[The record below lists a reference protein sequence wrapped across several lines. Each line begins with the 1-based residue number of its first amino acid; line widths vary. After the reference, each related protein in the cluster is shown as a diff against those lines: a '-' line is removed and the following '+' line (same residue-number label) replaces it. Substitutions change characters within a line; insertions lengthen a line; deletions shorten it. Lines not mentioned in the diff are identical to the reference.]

1 MPNKRRPRFGSMGVW
16 PRKRASR
23 QTPRLRSQP
32 ELDEAIPAGFSGYKV
47 GMTHVLATGFNKQKD
62 NTRVRSQ
69 VPVTILETPPM
80 RIARVRAYIKDDG
93 QLRPY
98 KELALPTTSQY
109 RRHAPSV
116 SDENAAGTEAIDDLD
131 IESYHSLRVQ
141 VYTQP
146 HKIGLK
152 DKPSVFELQI
162 GGEPSDQASFIKE
175 HIDQPF
181 TVEDVFSEGDRV
193 NITGITKGQ
202 GLQGPVKR
210 FGIGLKDHKSG
221 SNRRQPGSLGP
232 WNATQHI
239 MPRVPKAGQDG
250 YHQRTQR
257 NNLILKIDND
267 ADTINVPGG
276 FKHYGNVESTYILLK
291 GSVPGPSSRLL
302 TITHQDGR
310 SEQPG
315 YSSDQIKYVSTES
328 HQG

>member
-1 MPNKRRPRFGSMGVW
+1 MGVW

-32 ELDEAIPAGFSGYKV
+32 DLDKAIPAGFAAYKV
-47 GMTHVLATGFNKQKD
+47 GMTHVLATGFNKQQD

-80 RIARVRAYIKDDG
+80 RIATVRAYVEDDG
-93 QLRPY
+93 NLRPI

-109 RRHAPSV
+109 SRHAPSV
-116 SDENAAGTEAIDDLD
+116 SDENAATADDIDNLD
-131 IESYHSLRVQ
+131 VDDVHSLRVQ

-152 DKPSVFELQI
+152 DKPSVFELI
-162 GGEPSDQASFIKE
+162 LGGTTDNQKAFVKD

-181 TVEDVFSEGDRV
+181 SVNDVFDEGDRV
-193 NITGITKGQ
+193 NITGITQGK

-239 MPRVPKAGQDG
+239 MPRVPKAGQTG

-257 NNLILKIDND
+257 NNLILKISD
-267 ADTINVPGG
+267 DTEAINVPGG
-276 FKHYGNVESTYILLK
+276 YKHYGDINATYMLMK

-302 TITHQDGR
+302 TLTHQDGR
-310 SEQPG
+310 RQEPG
-315 YSSDQIKYVSTES
+315 YSSDQIKHISTES